1 MDYEAFV
8 NVHKPQLQ
16 SSGVPEHFWPDLYRK
31 LTGQVFDAGL
41 AFSLLAVDY
50 GDEVRSPEDP
60 VWLLQV
66 SKEGGIKADDP
77 TEIYLIDHA
86 WTFRTDNARQL
97 LTAHP
102 ELVSRLAVM
111 MGLEQDD
118 TVPPAAY
125 IPRILQDM
133 WRWCNTYSVSAD
145 GLSVENRMPIW
156 YVMDEVGSAV
166 LHGDSPNCR
175 IVPFMHIAEGIT
187 YSLLFPIEDI
197 DEGDTL
203 YRDFVEGVPSDVK
216 ERDAL
221 LLPWRYCS
229 FVKEDFS
236 QSEPSK
242 EYFLAGHVEETL
254 PGEDIPPPLIDANRP
269 LKVYSQYEMVNKYL
283 TDPSYELVDEPAE
296 ADILWMTSHFKEFR
310 ELSESRPN
318 TFVNQF
324 PFENVMTIKDL
335 LSIVCR
341 RVAADGACEEES
353 DSDPLVNPRP
363 RWLPVT
369 YNLKTELVAFAS
381 YFQNRTQ
388 RGLDNHW
395 IVKPWNLARTL
406 DTHITDNLAQI
417 MRLQQ
422 TGPKIAQ
429 KYIEHPVLFER
440 TELEAAV
447 KFDVRYVL
455 LVKSVDDLCAYV
467 YTNFFL
473 RFANKPFQ
481 LDDFDDYEK
490 HFTVMNYG
498 EFTLRHMKCDEFR
511 RCWATQ
517 YPRHDWDAI
526 ETDICTMLKEMLQG
540 ATKLRPP
547 CGIGANQ
554 QSRGLYAVDLMLEW
568 TGDAYTRIQPK
579 LLEVNFTP
587 DCKRACEYYPDF
599 YNDVFNLL
607 FLDQENL
614 DVFRRIC

>member
-1 MDYEAFV
+1 MDYEAFQAA
-8 NVHKPQLQ
+8 HKPQLQ
-16 SSGVPEHFWPDLYRK
+16 SSGVPEHLWPELYRK
-31 LTGQVFDAGL
+31 LSDQVFDAGL
-41 AFSLLAVDY
+41 SFSLLALDY
-50 GDEVRSPEDP
+50 GDEPRAPEDP
-60 VWLLQV
+60 VWTLQV
-66 SKEGGIKADDP
+66 SKEGGLKANDT

-97 LTAHP
+97 LNAHP

-111 MGLEQDD
+111 MGLQQDD
-118 TVPPAAY
+118 DVPANAY

-133 WRWCNTYSVSAD
+133 WRWCNTYSLNAD

-156 YVMDEVGSAV
+156 YVMDEVGSAI

-175 IVPFMHIAEGIT
+175 VVPFMHIPEGVT
-187 YSLLFPIEDI
+187 YSLLFPTEDI
-197 DEGDTL
+197 DEGENL
-203 YRDFVEGVPSDVK
+203 YRDFVESVPTGSK

-221 LLPWRYCS
+221 LLPWRYDS

-236 QSEPSK
+236 QSEPAQD
-242 EYFLAGHVEETL
+242 YFLVGHIEESL
-254 PGEDIPPPLIDANRP
+254 PDPDVAPPLIDGNRP
-269 LKVYSQYEMVNKYL
+269 LKVYSQYDLVNQYL
-283 TDPSYELVDEPAE
+283 TDASYEIVTDPAD

-310 ELSESRPN
+310 ELSESNPN
-318 TFVNQF
+318 QFVNQF

-341 RVAADGACEEES
+341 RMAKELPPSVGEEAS
-353 DSDPLVNPRP
+353 LAPNP
-363 RWLPVT
+363 RWLPIT
-369 YNLKTELVAFAS
+369 YNLKTELVPFVS
-381 YFQNRTQ
+381 YFQNRAQ
-388 RGLDNHW
+388 RGMDNHW

-406 DTHITDNLAQI
+406 DTHITDNLGQI

-440 TELEAAV
+440 AELEASV

-455 LVKSVDDLCAYV
+455 LLKSVDELCAYV

-498 EFTLRHMKCDEFR
+498 QYQLRHMKCDEFV
-511 RCWATQ
+511 RCWQTQ
-517 YPRHDWDAI
+517 FPKHPWDQI
-526 ETDICTMLKEMLQG
+526 ETDICEMLKEMLQG
-540 ATKLRPP
+540 ATRLGPP
-547 CGIGANQ
+547 SGIGSSA
-554 QSRGLYAVDLMLEW
+554 QSRALYAVDLMLEW
-568 TGDAYTRIQPK
+568 TEAGTRIQPK

-587 DCKRACEYYPDF
+587 DCQRACEYYPEF

-614 DVFRRIC
+614 DVFRRIV

>member
-1 MDYEAFV
+1 MDYETFV
-8 NVHKPQLQ
+8 TAHKPQLQ
-16 SSGVPEHFWPDLYRK
+16 SSGVPDCFWPELYRK
-31 LTGQVFDAGL
+31 LTDQVFDAGL
-41 AFSLLAVDY
+41 SFSLLAVDY
-50 GDEVRSPEDP
+50 DDVPRVAEDP
-60 VWLLQV
+60 VWTLQV
-66 SKEGGIKADDP
+66 TKEGGLKANDP

-97 LTAHP
+97 LNAHP

-111 MGLEQDD
+111 MGLQQDD
-118 TVPPAAY
+118 DVPPNAY

-133 WRWCNTYSVSAD
+133 WRWCNMYSLNVE

-156 YVMDEVGSAV
+156 YVMDEVGSAI
-166 LHGDSPNCR
+166 LHGDNPNCR
-175 IVPFMHIAEGIT
+175 VVPFMHIPEGVT
-187 YSLLFPIEDI
+187 YSLLFPTEDI
-197 DEGDTL
+197 DEGDNL
-203 YRDFVEGVPSDVK
+203 YRDFVESVPVGSR

-221 LLPWRYCS
+221 LLPWRYNS
-229 FVKEDFS
+229 FVREDFS
-236 QSEPSK
+236 LSEPSK
-242 EYFLAGHVEETL
+242 EYFLAGHIEESL
-254 PGEDIPPPLIDANRP
+254 PDPDVPPPLIDGNRP
-269 LKVYSQYEMVNKYL
+269 LRVYSQYELVNQYL
-283 TDPSYELVDEPAE
+283 TDAAYEIVTDPAE
-296 ADILWMTSHFKEFR
+296 ADILWMTSHFKEYR
-310 ELSESRPN
+310 ELSENNPN
-318 TFVNQF
+318 QFINQF

-341 RVAADGACEEES
+341 RMAKEVPATGEDGQISLA
-353 DSDPLVNPRP
+353 PNP

-369 YNLKTELVAFAS
+369 YNLKTELVPFVS
-381 YFQNRTQ
+381 YYQHRAQ
-388 RGLDNHW
+388 RGMDNHW

-406 DTHITDNLAQI
+406 DTHITDNLTQI

-440 TELEAAV
+440 AELEASV

-455 LVKSVDDLCAYV
+455 LLKGVDELCAYV

-481 LDDFDDYEK
+481 MDDFDDYEK

-498 EFTLRHMKCDEFR
+498 QFQLRHMKCDEFVQ
-511 RCWATQ
+511 CWGEQ
-517 YPRHDWDAI
+517 YPKHAWDTI
-526 ETDICTMLKEMLQG
+526 ETDICEMLREMLQG
-540 ATKLRPP
+540 ATKVGPP
-547 CGIGANQ
+547 CGIGACG

-568 TGDAYTRIQPK
+568 TDEGTRIQPK

-614 DVFRRIC
+614 DVFRRIV